1 MALEINNKFIPA
13 GMIGVESIGSW
24 DLKKTMRG
32 FTDELARLM
41 RNYRDLSFDPDPDK
55 TMMIGSTLIRG
66 DQIASPATTLLLD
79 DRLAKIEQAQSAL
92 VDILTKLF
100 KLDEKL
106 TSAVG

>member
-66 DQIASPATTLLLD
+66 DQIASPATTL
-79 DRLAKIEQAQSAL
+79 DRKSTRLNSSHSSISY
-92 VDILTKLF
+92 
-100 KLDEKL
+100 
-106 TSAVG
+106 AVFCLKKKNK